1 MELTKQMID
10 DKLRQIA
17 IHEKKFGECTA
28 SRAMKKY
35 CTDPNYRANV
45 DAFNKASA
53 ETIKHY
59 TRYGY

>member
-17 IHEKKFGECTA
+17 TFEEKYGECTA

-35 CTDPNYRANV
+35 CTDPKYRERV
-45 DAFNKASA
+45 HQFNKASV

>member
-17 IHEKKFGECTA
+17 TFEEKYGECTA

-35 CTDPNYRANV
+35 CTDPNYKANV
-45 DAFNKASA
+45 DAFNKASK
-53 ETIKHY
+53 ETIKNY
-59 TRYGY
+59 LRYV